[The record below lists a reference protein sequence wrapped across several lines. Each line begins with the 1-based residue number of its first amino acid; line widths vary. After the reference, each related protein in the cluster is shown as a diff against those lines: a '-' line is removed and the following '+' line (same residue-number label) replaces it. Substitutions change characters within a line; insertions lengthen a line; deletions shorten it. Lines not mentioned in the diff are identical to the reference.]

1 MNTSVV
7 RQFYA
12 LMKPRVIQLIVFCAI
27 IGMVL
32 AVPGVP
38 TLEDVRTGAIASFG
52 IWLVAGAPNRPNQS
66 AGNPTRCCC
75 GAGCAGDAGC
85 P

>member
-1 MNTSVV
+1 MNASVV

-12 LMKPRVIQLIVFCAI
+12 LMKPRVIQLIVFCAL

-38 TLEDVRTGAIASFG
+38 SL
-52 IWLVAGAPNRPNQS
+52 S
-66 AGNPTRCCC
+66 AREVS
-75 GAGCAGDAGC
+75 A
-85 P
+85 